1 MSLQPIMVNTATGSS
16 PPRPSTREMA
26 CSPIRFDCSVQTSR
40 SDDLNYCSMQI
51 NQENNNMHDVVVMN
65 EVDKNPA
72 ILQLPSP
79 TSTGSNN
86 NTPLLSSLSSM
97 VPIPLMSIGL
107 KDGYSLNSTN
117 NSSSILSNINTSKSR
132 QWPIGPPARYNFKY
146 RQRRTKPTYQNRRRH
161 QCYCRQCLSTSQMTT
176 SGNIPR
182 GHSKIT
188 ESFFVS
194 F

>member
-176 SGNIPR
+176 SGNIPEFNL
-182 GHSKIT
+182 SI
-188 ESFFVS
+188 
-194 F
+194 